1 MVTVVNLRS
10 SAFDVYIG
18 RAGHGQD
25 GRFGNPF
32 VVGRDGVRGECVE
45 KFRAWFH
52 GPSKQAYEMRVRA
65 ITEIPRDAKLGCF
78 CKPNACHGDVIAEYV
93 NSYHADAE
101 SRLK

>member
-45 KFRAWFH
+45 KFRNAVSDFKGAAH
-52 GPSKQAYEMRVRA
+52 G
-65 ITEIPRDAKLGCF
+65 GF
-78 CKPNACHGDVIAEYV
+78 
-93 NSYHADAE
+93 
-101 SRLK
+101 